1 MRLLLVDDERR
12 LLGALRQLFME
23 QHYQV
28 DTAEDGKEGYEKASS
43 NPYDVIVLDVMM
55 PGMSGYD
62 IVKRLRAD
70 GQSTPILLL
79 TARDAVDDRVNGLDC
94 GADDYLVKPFA
105 TKELLARV
113 RALTRRAGE
122 VLGTETLEVGACRLD
137 LVARSVSLGGVPL
150 PLTSREF
157 QLLEFFLRNPERVL
171 PKELILDR
179 VWGYESAIDTNS
191 VETYVHFLRRKID
204 AHCAAVHL
212 DRRPTIETVRGVGYT
227 LKGI

>member
-1 MRLLLVDDERR
+1 MRMLLVDDEKG
-12 LLGALRQLFME
+12 LLGALRQLFTE

-28 DTAEDGKEGYEKASS
+28 DTAKDGVTGYEKASS
-43 NPYDVIVLDVMM
+43 NPYDVVVLDVMM

-62 IVKRLRAD
+62 VVKRLRAD
-70 GQSTPILLL
+70 GHSMPILLL
-79 TARDAVDDRVNGLDC
+79 TAKDAVDDRVNGLDC

-105 TKELLARV
+105 TRELLARV
-113 RALTRRAGE
+113 RALTRRTGE
-122 VLGTETLEVGACRLD
+122 VLGTETLEVGAFKLD
-137 LVARSVSLGGVPL
+137 LVARSVTLGEAPL
-150 PLTSREF
+150 ILTSREF
-157 QLLEFFLRNPERVL
+157 QLLEFFLRNPGRVL

-204 AHCAAVHL
+204 AHCAAIGL
-212 DRRPTIETVRGVGYT
+212 CRRPVIETVRGVGYT